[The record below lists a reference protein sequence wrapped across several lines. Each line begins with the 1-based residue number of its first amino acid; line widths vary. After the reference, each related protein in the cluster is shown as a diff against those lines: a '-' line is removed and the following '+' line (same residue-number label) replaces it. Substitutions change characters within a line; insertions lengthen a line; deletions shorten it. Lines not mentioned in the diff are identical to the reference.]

1 MSWRSRAAETS
12 RKRAASRLH
21 KMRGSLAGKPSALEF
36 LLKERRRE
44 LRKQERRLRH
54 RGG

>member
-1 MSWRSRAAETS
+1 MGGRDRVAETS
-12 RKRAASRLH
+12 RKRAASRLR
-21 KMRGSLAGKPSALEF
+21 KMRGSLAGKPSALEA

-44 LRKQERRLRH
+44 LQKEERRLKR

>member
-1 MSWRSRAAETS
+1 MGRRSRAAETS

-44 LRKQERRLRH
+44 LRREESRLKGAER
-54 RGG
+54 